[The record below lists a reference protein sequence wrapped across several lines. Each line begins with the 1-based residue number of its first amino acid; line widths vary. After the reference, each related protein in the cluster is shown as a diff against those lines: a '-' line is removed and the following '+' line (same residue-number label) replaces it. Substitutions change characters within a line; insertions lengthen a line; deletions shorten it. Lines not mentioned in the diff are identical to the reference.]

1 MRNGIANYSYIAKRL
16 ERLPVSWLHY
26 KLLII
31 HGFGWL
37 FDAMD
42 VGIVTFVMVAL
53 AKDWKLPTNQL
64 GLIGSAG
71 LAGMF
76 LGAVVSSIVAD
87 YWGRKKVFQ
96 VTLLIFAVMTLLCA
110 FAWNVTSMIVFCFLV
125 GVGLGGE
132 LPVVSSLLSEFVP
145 GKHRGRFI
153 VLLES
158 FWAYGW
164 GVSGRIPCKRL

>member
-1 MRNGIANYSYIAKRL
+1 MISLNISERL
-16 ERLPVSWLHY
+16 ERLPLSWVHY

-42 VGIVTFVMVAL
+42 VGIITFVLVAL
-53 AKDWKLPTNQL
+53 AKDWQL
-64 GLIGSAG
+64 HPAQIGLIASSG
-71 LAGMF
+71 LLGMF
-76 LGAVVSSIVAD
+76 VGAAVSGVVAD
-87 YWGRKKVFQ
+87 YWGRKTVFQ
-96 VTLLIFAVMTLLCA
+96 VTLLIFSITTLLCA
-110 FAWNVTSMIVFCFLV
+110 LAWNVQSMIIFRFLV

-132 LPVVSSLLSEFVP
+132 LPVVSSLLSEFIP

-158 FWAYGW
+158 F
-164 GVSGRIPCKRL
+164 CNLLRLIMLQDEEN